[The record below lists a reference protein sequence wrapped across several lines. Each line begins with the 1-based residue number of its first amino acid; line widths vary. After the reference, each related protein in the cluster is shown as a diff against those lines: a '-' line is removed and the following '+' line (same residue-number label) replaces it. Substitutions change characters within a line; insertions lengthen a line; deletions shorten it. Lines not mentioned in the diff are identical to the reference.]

1 MRVKKI
7 EQPVIFD
14 TDCLSPFA
22 AFPDGIAIMK
32 ETLGDLWTSNYVIRE
47 LSESPDDVYL
57 RVKEA
62 EKSSMIGVYSIG
74 VEGPD
79 TDLFL
84 RLTSNSTKPVMGD
97 GETAAIALVSVMGGT
112 VASNN
117 LRDIKEYCVKNH
129 IQFICS
135 DDILCLAVERKV
147 ITFQKA
153 SSMWNM
159 MKKRTILPRYDFA
172 EVLRRFLNDEER

>member
-14 TDCLSPFA
+14 TDCLSSFA
-22 AFPDGIAIMK
+22 AFPDGIEIIKA
-32 ETLGDLWTSNYVIRE
+32 TLGDVWTSNYVIRE
-47 LSESPDDVYL
+47 LSESPDDVYIQ
-57 RVKEA
+57 VKEA
-62 EKSSMIGVYSIG
+62 EKSSMIGVYSLGIQ
-74 VEGPD
+74 GPD

-84 RLTSNSTKPVMGD
+84 TLTSNSMKPVMGD
-97 GETAAIALVSVMGGT
+97 GEAAAIALVSVMGGT

-117 LRDIKEYCVKNH
+117 LRDIKEYCVNNN

-147 ITFQKA
+147 ISFEKA
-153 SSMWNM
+153 SQMWDT
-159 MKKRTILPRYDFA
+159 MKKRVILPRYDFA